1 MAARIGDLLVVLGRK
16 EHGVMGAT
24 SLHHLGG
31 GLHPINDVGYAV
43 QPSDGGVIGDLEL
56 QTALVVIDRDLLH
69 WPAQRIAAWTNDSS
83 QQQADRT

>member
-1 MAARIGDLLVVLGRK
+1 
-16 EHGVMGAT
+16 
-24 SLHHLGG
+24 
-31 GLHPINDVGYAV
+31 
-43 QPSDGGVIGDLEL
+43 VIGDLEL